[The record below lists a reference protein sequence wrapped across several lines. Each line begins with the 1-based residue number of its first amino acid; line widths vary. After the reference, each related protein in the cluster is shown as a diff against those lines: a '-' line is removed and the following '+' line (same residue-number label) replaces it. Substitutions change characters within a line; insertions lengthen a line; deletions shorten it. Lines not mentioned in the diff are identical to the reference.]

1 MQTLH
6 VIVAH
11 SVCQSRTVKLNLP
24 REMFC
29 SLVEQW
35 RRTIADD
42 GVAWRHPRL
51 SPAVARSST
60 FRTRRCPQRFEPDG
74 IHDYPCMLTSI
85 TISRTHDMHRSIS
98 QPLLLRSYVLC
109 LCVQGQ
115 GTAWSRALS
124 CAGRFVVGLD
134 ISECAFVHRP
144 PVLCFYI
151 HQIVFGTHDMLVRT
165 KFALFRSSDSSA
177 LSSRQ

>member
-1 MQTLH
+1 M
-6 VIVAH
+6 
-11 SVCQSRTVKLNLP
+11 
-24 REMFC
+24 M
-29 SLVEQW
+29 
-35 RRTIADD
+35 
-42 GVAWRHPRL
+42 AWRGGIHDYRRRWP
-51 SPAVARSST
+51 T
-60 FRTRRCPQRFEPDG
+60 FRTRRCTSMWS
-74 IHDYPCMLTSI
+74 PCMLTSI

-109 LCVQGQ
+109 LCVQGH